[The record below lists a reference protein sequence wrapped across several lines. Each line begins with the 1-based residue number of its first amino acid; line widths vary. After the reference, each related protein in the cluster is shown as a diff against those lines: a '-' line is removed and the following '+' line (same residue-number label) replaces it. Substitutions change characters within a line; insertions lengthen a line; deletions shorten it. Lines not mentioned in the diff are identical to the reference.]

1 MRATEVAVLERNALD
16 RGRAAV
22 EDREESWGQ
31 IVATRP
37 NRSEIPPCPPV
48 PFIGP
53 DELGDLAP
61 DEGSISPRRA
71 VTIAVSLTVI
81 VALGAFLVVGGPN
94 ARSGV
99 SPSNALPGAAEVG
112 RVTLADRTDRDVREP
127 GSGPTQD
134 QSSAGQR
141 NHGPKNDASGN
152 GGKDDPTGGNSG
164 GGGGGGGGGGEKSEP
179 LATVNLPVVGPIT
192 VEQPEVP
199 PLPDVKEPQLPDVPE
214 SPVPDVDL
222 LKP

>member
-1 MRATEVAVLERNALD
+1 MQATEVAMLERNALG
-16 RGRAAV
+16 RGGAAV
-22 EDREESWGQ
+22 EDREESWAQ

-37 NRSEIPPCPPV
+37 SRSEIPPCPPV
-48 PFIGP
+48 PFIGA
-53 DELGDLAP
+53 DEQLGDLAP
-61 DEGSISPRRA
+61 GQGSISPRRA
-71 VTIAVSLTVI
+71 VTIAVGLTVI

-99 SPSNALPGAAEVG
+99 SPADVLPGAAEAG

-134 QSSAGQR
+134 QSSGGQG
-141 NHGPKNDASGN
+141 NHRPKNHASGK
-152 GGKDDPTGGNSG
+152 GEKDDPTGDNSA
-164 GGGGGGGGGGEKSEP
+164 GGGGGGEKSEP

-214 SPVPDVDL
+214 SPVPDVDV
-222 LKP
+222 P

>member
-1 MRATEVAVLERNALD
+1 MQATEVAMLERNALD
-16 RGRAAV
+16 RGGAAV
-22 EDREESWGQ
+22 EDREESWAQ

-37 NRSEIPPCPPV
+37 SRSEIPPCPPV
-48 PFIGP
+48 PFIGA
-53 DELGDLAP
+53 DEQLGDLAP

-71 VTIAVSLTVI
+71 VTIAVGLTVI

-99 SPSNALPGAAEVG
+99 SPAHVLPGAAEVG

-134 QSSAGQR
+134 QSSAGQG
-141 NHGPKNDASGN
+141 NHGPKNDASGK
-152 GGKDDPTGGNSG
+152 GGKDDPTGGDS

-192 VEQPEVP
+192 VEQPEAP
-199 PLPDVKEPQLPDVPE
+199 PLPDVKEPRLPGVPE
-214 SPVPDVDL
+214 SPVPEVDL
-222 LKP
+222 P

>member
-1 MRATEVAVLERNALD
+1 MVERNALD

-48 PFIGP
+48 PFIGA

-71 VTIAVSLTVI
+71 VTIAVGLTVI
-81 VALGAFLVVGGPN
+81 MALGAFLVVGGPN

-112 RVTLADRTDRDVREP
+112 RATLADRTDRDVREP

-134 QSSAGQR
+134 QSSAGQG
-141 NHGPKNDASGN
+141 NHGPKNDASGK
-152 GGKDDPTGGNSG
+152 GGKADPTGGNSG
-164 GGGGGGGGGGEKSEP
+164 GGGGEKSDP
-179 LATVNLPVVGPIT
+179 LATVNLPVVGPIR

-214 SPVPDVDL
+214 SPVPEVDL
-222 LKP
+222 P

>member
-1 MRATEVAVLERNALD
+1 MRATEVAVLERNALG

-22 EDREESWGQ
+22 EDRESWGQ

-48 PFIGP
+48 PFIGA
-53 DELGDLAP
+53 DEQLGDLAP
-61 DEGSISPRRA
+61 DQGSISPRRA
-71 VTIAVSLTVI
+71 VTIAVGLTVI

-99 SPSNALPGAAEVG
+99 SPANVLPGAAEVG

-134 QSSAGQR
+134 ESSAGQG

-152 GGKDDPTGGNSG
+152 GGKDDPTGDSS
-164 GGGGGGGGGGEKSEP
+164 GGGGGGGGEKSEP

-199 PLPDVKEPQLPDVPE
+199 PLPDVKDPQLPDVPE
-214 SPVPDVDL
+214 SPVPEVDL
-222 LKP
+222 P

>member
-1 MRATEVAVLERNALD
+1 MLERNALD
-16 RGRAAV
+16 RGRTAV

-48 PFIGP
+48 PFIGA
-53 DELGDLAP
+53 DELRDLAP
-61 DEGSISPRRA
+61 DEGAISPRRA
-71 VTIAVSLTVI
+71 VTIAVGLTVI

-99 SPSNALPGAAEVG
+99 SPSNALPGADEVG
-112 RVTLADRTDRDVREP
+112 RVTLADRTDRDIREP

-134 QSSAGQR
+134 QSSTGQA
-141 NHGPKNDASGN
+141 NHGPKNDASGKA
-152 GGKDDPTGGNSG
+152 GKDDPTGDSSG

-214 SPVPDVDL
+214 SPVPEVDL
-222 LKP
+222 P